1 MVLINQTRKVSD
13 LWCGEKI
20 IIKAIMKVNIA
31 MQCGPVVQIT
41 INSAKGNKSTNIYF
55 VKLYYRVFLLRKC
68 HPGVVFFDKLENIHY
83 HQFSTEETKKMK
95 I

>member
-41 INSAKGNKSTNIYF
+41 IKSQLIRFAISIAVYSYCCVHHQIN
-55 VKLYYRVFLLRKC
+55 RK
-68 HPGVVFFDKLENIHY
+68 
-83 HQFSTEETKKMK
+83 K
-95 I
+95 ILS